1 MALWVLLVWL
11 VIGIITG
18 FITRKISKR
27 VSAFGMIGD
36 GILGGAGGVTGGY
49 LVALTAIG
57 STLGGLILTVASAI
71 TCAVLAVWSTK
82 FITKP

>member
-11 VIGIITG
+11 VVGIITG
-18 FITRKISKR
+18 FLTRKISKR
-27 VSAFGMIGD
+27 MSAFGMIGD
-36 GILGGAGGVTGGY
+36 GILGGAGGVIGGY

-57 STLGGLILTVASAI
+57 STLGGLILTVAAAI
-71 TCAVLAVWSTK
+71 SCAVLAVWTTK

>member
-11 VIGIITG
+11 VVGIITG
-18 FITRKISKR
+18 FITRKFANR

-36 GILGGAGGVTGGY
+36 GILGGAGGVIGGY

-71 TCAVLAVWSTK
+71 ACAVLAVWTTK

>member
-11 VIGIITG
+11 VVGVVTG

-36 GILGGAGGVTGGY
+36 GILGGAGGVIGGY
-49 LVALTAIG
+49 LVALTSVD
-57 STLGGLILTVASAI
+57 STLGGLMLTVAAAI
-71 TCAVLAVWSTK
+71 ACAILVVWTTK
-82 FITKP
+82 FITHP